1 MFSTATT
8 NGVALPIL
16 QPTYLCIKIVANQIV
31 TQSPVTNDNS
41 NFGTEQ

>member
-31 TQSPVTNDNS
+31 SQSPVTNDNS